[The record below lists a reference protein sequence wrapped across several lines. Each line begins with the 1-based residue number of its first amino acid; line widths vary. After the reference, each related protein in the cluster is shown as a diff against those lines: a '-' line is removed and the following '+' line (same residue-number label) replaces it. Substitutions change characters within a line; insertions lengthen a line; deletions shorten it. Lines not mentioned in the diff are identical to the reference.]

1 MPAFA
6 YRAVDAAGK
15 PQRGVLEATSL
26 VGARRVLRDRA
37 LLPVS
42 VVEADVRAGSA
53 AAPADVSGRSLLR
66 LFRPRVGARA
76 LADATRQLS
85 TLIGSDIRIEEALRL
100 VAEQS
105 AGTPV
110 GPLLLTVRG
119 AVLEGR
125 SFAAALA
132 DHPQAFPEF
141 YRASIAAGEHSGRLA
156 DVLAHLTDFV
166 EGRERTRQKVQLA
179 LLYPT
184 LLAIVATAII
194 VLLMV
199 YVVPDITRVF
209 VARGAD
215 LPFITRAL
223 IGISAFIGAFGWLL
237 ALLALAAG
245 WGARTWMR
253 APANQLSFARWVA
266 STPPIR
272 RFSLQ
277 LNAARFAGSLA
288 TLVKSDVPLVDALV
302 AAAAV
307 TPNRY
312 VRQRA
317 VEVAGRVREGV
328 SLHRAMTEA
337 AVFPPMLLAVVASG
351 ETSGRLGHALGRAS
365 ADLDREIDVLTAA
378 LVSLVEPAVLLLMG
392 GVVLLMVLAILTPIV
407 NLNTLAGA

>member
-6 YRAVDAAGK
+6 FRAVDAAGK
-15 PQRGVLEATSL
+15 PQRGVLEASSP
-26 VGARRVLRDRA
+26 VGARRALRDRN

-42 VVEADVRAGSA
+42 VVEARTASSGAVGAR
-53 AAPADVSGRSLLR
+53 AAPSFTR
-66 LFRPRVGARA
+66 LFRPRLGGRA
-76 LADATRQLS
+76 LADVTRQLS

-100 VAEQS
+100 VAEQN
-105 AGTPV
+105 ARTPA
-110 GPLLLTVRG
+110 GPLLLNVRG

-125 SFAAALA
+125 GFSEALS
-132 DHPQAFPEF
+132 DHPDVFPEF
-141 YRASIAAGEHSGRLA
+141 FRASVAAGERSGKLA

-166 EGRERTRQKVQLA
+166 EGRERTRQKIQLA

-184 LLAIVATAII
+184 LLAIVASAII
-194 VLLMV
+194 VLLLV

-209 VARGAD
+209 VARGAE

-223 IGISAFIGAFGWLL
+223 IGISAFVGAFGWVM
-237 ALLALAAG
+237 ALVVVAAG
-245 WGARTWMR
+245 WGARQWLKTD
-253 APANQLSFARWVA
+253 ANRLTFARRVA
-266 STPPIR
+266 HTPGIQ
-272 RFSLQ
+272 RFSRQ

-288 TLVKSDVPLVDALV
+288 TLVRSDVPLVDALV

-312 VRQRA
+312 IRQRA
-317 VEVAGRVREGV
+317 LEVAARVREGA

-365 ADLDREIDVLTAA
+365 ADLERDLDVLTAA
-378 LVSLVEPAVLLLMG
+378 LVGLVEPAVLLLMG

-407 NLNTLAGA
+407 NLNNLAGT